1 MAALAGAF
9 TAGDTGCVLLRLDA
23 LPEVVRAAVGGD
35 TERLRALLDL
45 NADPES
51 PDESRQTLLHHVSH
65 FGCLETAALLIE
77 RRANVNATCRYNGF
91 ATSNVCPIH
100 MAASTGQ
107 TEVVQLLLDHGASI
121 NARDSAGR
129 TPLYCAATAVKP
141 DVIEVL
147 LENRADPDI
156 RTITGN
162 SALHAST
169 TQDHRCAEILL
180 RHGANP
186 NINEATGRRP
196 LNLAALR
203 RCHVVAEL
211 LIEHG
216 ADVNYQNAGDYSNF
230 TAAAVFGNVQMA
242 QLLINYGAERPELKP
257 PIHPTERNA
266 VRDMLDRTTG
276 TCFHCMWYT
285 SEIITRLCTGFRW
298 CVRRHKWTPRAM
310 RQVIE
315 TVVVLRAIDPPCVWH
330 TMPNELLFAIFE
342 LL

>member
-1 MAALAGAF
+1 MAAAF

-51 PDESRQTLLHHVSH
+51 PDESKQTLLHHASF
-65 FGCLETAALLIE
+65 FGWRETAALLIE
-77 RRANVNATCRYNGF
+77 RRANVNATGRYNGF

-129 TPLYCAATAVKP
+129 TPLYCAATTVKP

-147 LENRADPDI
+147 LENRADPNI
-156 RTITGN
+156 RTISGN
-162 SALHAST
+162 SVLHLSINE
-169 TQDHRCAEILL
+169 DHRCAGAKILL
-180 RHGANP
+180 QHNANP
-186 NINEATGRRP
+186 NITDARGRRP
-196 LNLAALR
+196 LNLAIMR
-203 RCHVVAEL
+203 SYHKVAEL

-216 ADVNYQNAGDYSNF
+216 ADVNYIGDGDHF
-230 TAAAVFGNVQMA
+230 TAAAVRGNVQMA
-242 QLLINYGAERPELKP
+242 RLLINYGAERPEPKP
-257 PIHPTERNA
+257 PIHPTERNV

-285 SEIITRLCTGFRW
+285 SEIITRLRAGFQW

-315 TVVVLRAIDPPCVWH
+315 TVVVLRAIDPPCVWR